1 MDDKISEQELE
12 KSKALSERDELWEQK
27 WKEMV
32 RTSVVYENLL
42 NWAAVYFLL
51 HNYIQNTLGSV

>member
-42 NWAAVYFLL
+42 N
-51 HNYIQNTLGSV
+51 